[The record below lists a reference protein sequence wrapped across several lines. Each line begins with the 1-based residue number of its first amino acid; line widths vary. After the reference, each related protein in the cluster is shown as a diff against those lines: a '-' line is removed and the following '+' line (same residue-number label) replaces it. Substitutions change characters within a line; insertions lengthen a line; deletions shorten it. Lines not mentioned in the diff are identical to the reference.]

1 MKSNKKHI
9 IQSFFSKSN
18 TKEELKS
25 LFYWMNSGK
34 GNSELENELDE
45 GWNGFENTA
54 DLNIDSEKIFKNIQ
68 KGIRQQKSDARI
80 KIVKKFLP
88 YAAILIILIGIKF
101 YFSEFKSV
109 TEFNSLQSYNTS
121 VITEEG
127 QRSKVILPD
136 SSIVWLNSSTTLSYH
151 EDALKKE
158 RRVHLSGEA
167 FFQVSRNENKPFY
180 VQNEQLIVKV
190 LGTEF
195 DVEAYPESG
204 EINVVLESGSVQ
216 LNHEKN
222 ESFNYQLKPG
232 EIAKFDLTKSSL
244 NIAKIDVAKFS
255 SWKNGMLIFQNDPMK
270 EVIEKLERWY
280 NIEVEIR
287 DEEVYKSI
295 FTGTITNEGYEQIF
309 RLIDF
314 TCPVNCE
321 IINKTKSDEKPKII
335 ITKEG

>member
-1 MKSNKKHI
+1 MKSNKKHS
-9 IQSFFSKSN
+9 IQSFFSNQNSKD
-18 TKEELKS
+18 ELQH
-25 LFYWMNSGK
+25 LFRWMNSER
-34 GNSELENELDE
+34 GNTELESELEND
-45 GWNGFENTA
+45 WSTFEFN
-54 DLNIDSEKIFKNIQ
+54 DDIEINSRKIFHNIE
-68 KGIRQQKSDARI
+68 KGICQRKSAARMLTI
-80 KIVKKFLP
+80 KKTLP
-88 YAAILIILIGIKF
+88 YAAILIILLGFQF
-101 YFSEFKSV
+101 YFNRYKS
-109 TEFNSLQSYNTS
+109 TPGENIKNYYTS

-151 EDALKKE
+151 ENDLEKE
-158 RRVHLSGEA
+158 RRVHLNGEA
-167 FFQVSRNENKPFY
+167 FFQVSKNADKPFF

-195 DVEAYPESG
+195 DVQAYSETG

-216 LNHEKN
+216 LNHSNN

-232 EIAKFDLTKSSL
+232 EIATFDLTENSL

-255 SWKNGMLIFQNDPMK
+255 SWKNGVLIFQNDPMK

-280 NIEVEIR
+280 NVEVEIR
-287 DEEVYKSI
+287 DEEVYNSI

-314 TCPVNCE
+314 SCPVKCE

-335 ITKEG
+335 ITKET

>member
-1 MKSNKKHI
+1 MNSNKKYI
-9 IQSFFSKSN
+9 IQSFFSDTNSR
-18 TKEELKS
+18 EELKK
-25 LFYWMNSGK
+25 LFRWLNSGE
-34 GNSELENELDE
+34 GNAELENDLEND
-45 GWNGFENTA
+45 WNKFEYTD
-54 DLNIDSEKIFKNIQ
+54 DLKVDSRKIFNNIE
-68 KGIRQQKSDARI
+68 KGIRQRKSAARMRTI
-80 KIVKKFLP
+80 KKALP
-88 YAAILIILIGIKF
+88 YAAVLIILLGFQF
-101 YFSEFKSV
+101 YFNRHKSKPG
-109 TEFNSLQSYNTS
+109 TDIKNYYTS

-151 EDALKKE
+151 ENDLEKE

-167 FFQVSRNENKPFY
+167 FFQVSKNAEKPFF
-180 VQNEQLIVKV
+180 VQNEQLVVKV

-195 DVEAYPESG
+195 DVEAYPETG

-216 LNHEKN
+216 LNHAKN
-222 ESFNYQLKPG
+222 TSFNYQLKPG
-232 EIAKFDLTKSSL
+232 EIAKFDLAQNSL
-244 NIAKIDVAKFS
+244 NIADIDVAKFS
-255 SWKNGMLIFQNDPMK
+255 SWKNGVLIFQNDPMK

-280 NIEVEIR
+280 NVEVEIR
-287 DEEVYKSI
+287 DEEVYNSI

-335 ITKEG
+335 ITKET

>member
-9 IQSFFSKSN
+9 IQSFFSKQNS
-18 TKEELKS
+18 KEELQH
-25 LFYWMNSGK
+25 LFRWMNSER
-34 GNSELENELDE
+34 GNAELENELEDD
-45 GWNGFENTA
+45 WSTFEFSDDIKVN
-54 DLNIDSEKIFKNIQ
+54 SRKIFNNIE
-68 KGIRQQKSDARI
+68 KGIRQKKSAARMLTI
-80 KIVKKFLP
+80 KKVLP
-88 YAAILIILIGIKF
+88 YAAVFVVLLGFQF
-101 YFSEFKSV
+101 YFNRYKSAPGD
-109 TEFNSLQSYNTS
+109 NIKNYYTS

-151 EDALKKE
+151 ENDLEKE

-167 FFQVSRNENKPFY
+167 FFHVSKNANKPFF
-180 VQNEQLIVKV
+180 VQNEQLIIKV

-195 DVEAYPESG
+195 DVEAYPETE

-216 LNHEKN
+216 LNHAKN
-222 ESFNYQLKPG
+222 ESFNYRLKPG
-232 EIAKFDLTKSSL
+232 EIAKFDLTQNNL
-244 NIAKIDVAKFS
+244 NIAEVDVAKFS

-280 NIEVEIR
+280 NVEVEIR
-287 DEEVYKSI
+287 DEEVYNSI

-314 TCPVNCE
+314 TCPVKCE
-321 IINKTKSDEKPKII
+321 IINKTKADEKPKII
-335 ITKEG
+335 ITKET